1 MNGIS
6 GFYGYPNPYQ
16 VMANPSGAALTELNS
31 NFARDFGLNTP
42 PVYNLPIDVN
52 MGFGMPQMGGMAG
65 GAYMNPYM
73 MNGMGGMGGMM
84 NPYRMMSPRYLEY
97 MNMDYKERLAYDLDL
112 RNAARENQYVEGKS
126 AKNYAAAN
134 DGLVGAIKAGCNA
147 LQTVVIEGEAD
158 QIVNQFE
165 RIVGALK
172 RSSLYERF
180 KQEYQGDPVGLD
192 MALRNAAFE
201 QFQAATGQDLKAMIQ
216 ENCDGAVSNGF
227 WNTVTFGNSQSYSA
241 EEIIARMEGS
251 EPPKN
256 VQRKKVM
263 GKIGGVTATTLT
275 GAAIGSIIPGI
286 GTAIGAIVGA
296 GVGLV
301 AGTIGASC

>member
-16 VMANPSGAALTELNS
+16 VVANPSGAALTELNS

-52 MGFGMPQMGGMAG
+52 MGYGMPQMGAMAG
-65 GAYMNPYM
+65 GGYMNPYM
-73 MNGMGGMGGMM
+73 TGGMGGMM
-84 NPYRMMSPRYLEY
+84 NPYMMMSQRYLEY
-97 MNMDYKERLAYDLDL
+97 MNMDYKDRLAYDLDL
-112 RNAARENQYVEGKS
+112 RNTARENQFVEGKA

-134 DGLVGAIKAGCNA
+134 DGLTGAIKKACNA
-147 LQTVVIEGEAD
+147 LQTVVIEGESD
-158 QIVNQFE
+158 QIIYQFE

-180 KQEYQGDPVGLD
+180 KQEYQNDPVGLD

-201 QFQAATGQDLKAMIQ
+201 QFQASTGQDLKAMIQ
-216 ENCDGAVSNGF
+216 QNCDGAVSNGF
-227 WNTVTFGNSQSYSA
+227 WNTVTFGNSQNYSV
-241 EEIIARMEGS
+241 EEIIAKMEGS
-251 EPPKN
+251 ETPKN
-256 VQRKKVM
+256 VKRKKIM
-263 GKIGGVTATTLT
+263 GKIGGVTASTLT

-286 GTAIGAIVGA
+286 GTALGAIVGA
-296 GVGLV
+296 GVGIV
-301 AGTIGASC
+301 TGCIGASC